1 MLFTAALFAAIA
13 LALLLIDNA
22 LSPID
27 LLLLLILSHCC
38 LSTTSLASAR
48 SVNVSIFAR
57 FTLICDAL
65 APIFFALVTIACL
78 LSEIACLLLFTAAL
92 FSAIALALLLI
103 DNALSLIFFVL
114 VTIACLLSE
123 IACLFS
129 ATFLTAEYSCEPFT
143 ASVDVSEISAAAT
156 LEMARSLSF
165 VPTDTSPMVFVP
177 AQPLSVTPSITA
189 DSFVRFQSF

>member
-65 APIFFALVTIACL
+65 ASIFFALVTIACL

-103 DNALSLIFFVL
+103 DNALSAIFFVL
-114 VTIACLLSE
+114 VT

-177 AQPLSVTPSITA
+177 AQPLSVTSSITA

>member
-1 MLFTAALFAAIA
+1 M
-13 LALLLIDNA
+13 
-22 LSPID
+22 
-27 LLLLLILSHCC
+27 
-38 LSTTSLASAR
+38 
-48 SVNVSIFAR
+48 VNVSIFAR

-92 FSAIALALLLI
+92 FAAIALALLLI
-103 DNALSLIFFVL
+103 DNALSPIDLLLLLILFHCCSSTTSLASARLVNVSIFDVLSPIFFVL
-114 VTIACLLSE
+114 VTIARLL
-123 IACLFS
+123 S
-129 ATFLTAEYSCEPFT
+129 ATFLATEYSCEPFT
-143 ASVDVSEISAAAT
+143 ASVDVLEISAAAT

-177 AQPLSVTPSITA
+177 AQPSSVTSSITA

>member
-1 MLFTAALFAAIA
+1 M
-13 LALLLIDNA
+13 LIDNA
-22 LSPID
+22 LSPI
-27 LLLLLILSHCC
+27 
-38 LSTTSLASAR
+38 
-48 SVNVSIFAR
+48 
-57 FTLICDAL
+57 
-65 APIFFALVTIACL
+65 FFVLVTIACL

-103 DNALSLIFFVL
+103 DNALSPIFFVL

-123 IACLFS
+123 IACLLLFTAALFSAIALALLLIDNALSPIFFVLVTIACLFS